1 LLRESPREIM
11 PRKQRFKPSR
21 KPKPVEE
28 SMSPMTA
35 EENAPPEP
43 SQSEMMAGDQ
53 APTGEDVS
61 GET

>member
-1 LLRESPREIM
+1 M